1 MPESSTYG
9 VSADRGSLR
18 DDLDVKMID
27 RHGDPNIYTFK
38 RTSERRISAP
48 SLIKISGGTGP
59 CQTVPASLLRSAPHA
74 TILTATTTCDR
85 ERTRRCGSRET
96 MTPN

>member
-27 RHGDPNIYTFK
+27 RHGDPNIYTFT
-38 RTSERRISAP
+38 RTSERRIGAP
-48 SLIKISGGTGP
+48 SLEKIWGWTGP
-59 CQTVPASLLRSAPHA
+59 CHTVPATILRSAVCA
-74 TILTATTTCDR
+74 TTLTASTTCDR
-85 ERTRRCGSRET
+85 ERTPSCGNRET
-96 MTPN
+96 MMRS